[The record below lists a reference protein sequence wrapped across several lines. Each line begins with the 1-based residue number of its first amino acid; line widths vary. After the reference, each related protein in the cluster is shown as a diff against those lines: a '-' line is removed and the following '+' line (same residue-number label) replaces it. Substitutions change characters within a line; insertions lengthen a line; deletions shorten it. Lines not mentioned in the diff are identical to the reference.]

1 MVIRSFHR
9 RWLELVADSRRSELR
24 LLYSTGTA
32 NGTAHAMQAIR
43 LPERATSQ
51 LVLLHISRTSLGS
64 RVCPPISLSVPA
76 ADRPENQTT
85 SSSDSASDRVSD
97 AGSSTSEL
105 LSAVTTAEVHLDPP
119 IALPDRWTRR
129 ARASAS
135 RFGVSLAQRHGARS
149 LYIVCKSFLADI
161 SLALRE
167 LIQYRRCQN
176 FIEIV
181 L

>member
-1 MVIRSFHR
+1 M
-9 RWLELVADSRRSELR
+9 ADSRRSELR
-24 LLYSTGTA
+24 LLYATGMA
-32 NGTAHAMQAIR
+32 NGTSHAMQAIR

-51 LVLLHISRTSLGS
+51 LVLLHISRTSLS
-64 RVCPPISLSVPA
+64 ARVCPPESPSLPA

-97 AGSSTSEL
+97 AGSSSSEL
-105 LSAVTTAEVHLDPP
+105 LSAPVTTAEVHLEPP
-119 IALPDRWTRR
+119 IALPGRWTRR

-161 SLALRE
+161 SLTL
-167 LIQYRRCQN
+167 
-176 FIEIV
+176 
-181 L
+181 